1 MTSPLDQ
8 ARQELLDAKAEVAK
22 KDNPSNREQVELA
35 LAHLDYL
42 LDLYT
47 PPLSSPLLD
56 TLTPGGTGAHTPV
69 PPVSSL
75 EDEVLA
81 LDHDSVDVTKYG
93 DQGNA

>member
-22 KDNPSNREQVELA
+22 KDTPSNREQVELA
-35 LAHLDYL
+35 MAHLDYL

-56 TLTPGGTGAHTPV
+56 AVTTPSGPGAHTPGSL
-69 PPVSSL
+69 VSLSL
-75 EDEVLA
+75 EDEL
-81 LDHDSVDVTKYG
+81 LGG
-93 DQGNA
+93 DEVEQ